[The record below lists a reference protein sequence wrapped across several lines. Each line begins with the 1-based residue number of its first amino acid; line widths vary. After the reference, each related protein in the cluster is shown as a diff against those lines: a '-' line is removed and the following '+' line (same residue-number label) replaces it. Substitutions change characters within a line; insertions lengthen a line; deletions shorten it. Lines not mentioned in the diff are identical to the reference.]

1 MRQFLWC
8 WLKKVGYLVLFG
20 CLWCFRDVLM
30 RTGIDAAEG
39 QVMPSLWLFPAAGL
53 SSRLSV
59 YNAEEAQG
67 SWLYLGRASQ
77 VCVAPLFVANRGR
90 CPGLAG
96 GWAVPGPKPGCHLS
110 RARAH
115 ENRGAFCG
123 NGSRGCHSKLGEG
136 FLQRPSAGG

>member
-1 MRQFLWC
+1 
-8 WLKKVGYLVLFG
+8 
-20 CLWCFRDVLM
+20 M

-96 GWAVPGPKPGCHLS
+96 GWAVPGPKPGCHLP